1 MGGGEERYEASCA
14 ISTAVTSSSQLES
27 IVEDSAST
35 CGSPQQPCDAA
46 VAPDTPLSKRS
57 RTLDEEAAE
66 VDVSSHA
73 SSTVKQTAEQVP
85 AVSAVRSSLPIS
97 HSSESG
103 VSTPNPHHQTPAQ
116 YWPSPTSATTPEVSQ
131 RSAKSATS
139 GERSFASTSS
149 CTRDNEEGGG
159 EREEQEG
166 EGGQVGE
173 DCMGCLHDDPGGQRG
188 EERECTL
195 TESEEEGEGRTPAE
209 HTPVDD
215 GGEVAVSCEREGK
228 SVNTEGALLQQQI
241 SSPDLLKRLLPEVG
255 VSSTTIHGLMRSG
268 HRTVPCSNSSG
279 DSALVAD
286 FKRNDDL
293 SLCSENREKEITT
306 GVSSCLDDN
315 GCIGARSSTV

>member
-131 RSAKSATS
+131 RSAKSAMARRERRRRAS
-139 GERSFASTSS
+139 GVRWWVVWSGPVLCA
-149 CTRDNEEGGG
+149 EG
-159 EREEQEG
+159 
-166 EGGQVGE
+166 V
-173 DCMGCLHDDPGGQRG
+173 
-188 EERECTL
+188 
-195 TESEEEGEGRTPAE
+195 
-209 HTPVDD
+209 VDFHH
-215 GGEVAVSCEREGK
+215 AK
-228 SVNTEGALLQQQI
+228 
-241 SSPDLLKRLLPEVG
+241 
-255 VSSTTIHGLMRSG
+255 
-268 HRTVPCSNSSG
+268 
-279 DSALVAD
+279 
-286 FKRNDDL
+286 
-293 SLCSENREKEITT
+293 
-306 GVSSCLDDN
+306 
-315 GCIGARSSTV
+315 